1 VAEHRGRA
9 QPPPPAHGKQAEAAP
24 PCGGAEPQKPG
35 LAASAHA
42 REEAGGGVL
51 EPLERPASHVDR
63 IGSVDVR
70 VIRSDD
76 GEAILLVEA
85 GDGLASRRSCRA
97 RAAAQALSQEPSL
110 SSGRMEL
117 LPIGQDHAAKS
128 GTKREHV
135 NPLWPISSPK

>member
-1 VAEHRGRA
+1 
-9 QPPPPAHGKQAEAAP
+9 
-24 PCGGAEPQKPG
+24 
-35 LAASAHA
+35 
-42 REEAGGGVL
+42 
-51 EPLERPASHVDR
+51 
-63 IGSVDVR
+63 VDVR